1 MKVRLFNL
9 VAIAA
14 ITLSAQGV
22 AQQNDSLERALAD
35 LNSGLTAPMGN
46 AGYTISGDFRARN
59 RWYKDSAAGGI
70 TNNRDIDT
78 RARLDLLFNVTESS
92 QAFIGFNGN
101 ESWGDAGTNSTPG
114 GFDDGFDIGGT
125 SHDFQLL
132 RSWVAVDSLLGEGGR
147 AKIGRDYYTPVS
159 GRILGTDEWDNV
171 PASQSGIWYDYAMD
185 SIAVHFSM
193 LNGLENGYFAPSL
206 TTSLGDGDD
215 MVYVLTLD
223 WTCDYV
229 EQLGPISVM
238 PYWIRNEVSLADADH
253 DTWLGVLLSGE
264 AMGIG
269 YEVEYSDYEH
279 GDMDGNAWYA
289 RGVINLDALA
299 ELPGVENGGL
309 SIALSDSDL
318 DFATTGVT
326 KYHNAVGFSDKL
338 GTGGIWTADTQTWNI
353 GLDISP
359 AEGWNGNISVM
370 NVESGLLKWNEIDL
384 SVGHTLGGN
393 VEGWF
398 GYAMVDNS
406 GSSRNE
412 DTFWAVL
419 DLGFGN

>member
-59 RWYKDSAAGGI
+59 RWYKNDAI

-78 RARLDLLFNVTESS
+78 RARLNFLFNVTENS
-92 QAFIGFNGN
+92 QAFVGFNAD
-101 ESWGDAGTNSTPG
+101 ESWGDAGTGTTPG
-114 GFDDGFDIGGT
+114 QYDDAYSVAGADR
-125 SHDFQLL
+125 DFQLL

-159 GRILGTDEWDNV
+159 GRILGTEEWDNV

-185 SIAVHFSM
+185 SIAIHFSM
-193 LNGLENGYFAPSL
+193 LNGLENGYFAPSA

-215 MVYVLTLD
+215 MVYVFTLD

-229 EQLGPISVM
+229 EQLGPISVV

-264 AMGIG
+264 AMGVG

-279 GDMDGNAWYA
+279 GEMDGSAWYA
-289 RGVINLDALA
+289 RAVIGIEALA
-299 ELPGVENGGL
+299 ELPGVEDGGL
-309 SIALSDSDL
+309 SIAMSDSD
-318 DFATTGVT
+318 DGFATTGVT

-338 GTGGIWTADTQTWNI
+338 GAGGIWTADTSSWNV

-370 NVESGLLKWNEIDL
+370 NVESGAAEWNEIDL

-393 VEGWF
+393 VEAWF

-406 GSSRNE
+406 GSSDNE

>member
-35 LNSGLTAPMGN
+35 LNSGLAAPMGN

-59 RWYKDSAAGGI
+59 NWYKDDVAGGI
-70 TNNRDIDT
+70 TNNRDVDT
-78 RARLDLLFNVTESS
+78 RVRLNFLFNVTESS
-92 QAFIGFNGN
+92 QAFVGFNGS
-101 ESWGDAGTNSTPG
+101 ESWGDAGTGTTPG
-114 GFDDGFDIGGT
+114 QYDDPYSVAG
-125 SHDFQLL
+125 SPRDFQLL

-147 AKIGRDYYTPVS
+147 AKIGRDYYTLVS
-159 GRILGTDEWDNV
+159 GRIIGSDEWDNT

-185 SIAVHFSM
+185 SVALHFSM

-206 TTSLGDGDD
+206 TTSLQDGDD
-215 MVYVLTLD
+215 MVYIAALN

-229 EQLGPISVM
+229 EQLGPIAVV
-238 PYWIRNEVSLADADH
+238 PYWIRNEVSLADADS
-253 DTWLGVLLSGE
+253 DTWMGVLLTGE

-279 GDMDGNAWYA
+279 GTTDGNAWYI
-289 RGVINLDALA
+289 RGVIDLDALA
-299 ELPGVENGGL
+299 ELPGVEDGGL
-309 SIALSDSDL
+309 SVAFSDSDKNY
-318 DFATTGVT
+318 ATTGVT

-338 GTGGIWTADTQTWNI
+338 GAGGIWTTDTNTWNI

-370 NVESGLLKWNEIDL
+370 DVEMGTAQWSEIDL
-384 SVGHTLGGN
+384 SVSHTLGGN

-398 GYAMVDNS
+398 GYAMVDNT

-419 DLGFGN
+419 DLSFGN

>member
-22 AQQNDSLERALAD
+22 AQQSESLDRALAD
-35 LNSGLTAPMGN
+35 LNSGLAAPVGN

-59 RWYKDSAAGGI
+59 RWYKDDSDGGI

-78 RARLDLLFNVTESS
+78 RVRLGFLFNVTESS
-92 QAFIGFNGN
+92 RAFVEFNGN
-101 ESWGDAGTNSTPG
+101 ESWGDTGTGTTPG
-114 GFDDGFDIGGT
+114 QYDDPFSVAGYDR
-125 SHDFQLL
+125 DFQLL
-132 RSWVAVDSLLGEGGR
+132 RSWVAVDSLLGEGGT
-147 AKIGRDYYTPVS
+147 AKLGRDYYTPVS
-159 GRILGTDEWDNV
+159 GRILGTEEWDNV
-171 PASQSGIWYDYAMD
+171 PLTMSGLWYDYQMD
-185 SIAVHFSM
+185 SVALHFSM
-193 LNGLENGYFAPSL
+193 LNGLENGYFAPSA

-215 MVYVLTLD
+215 MIYIAALN
-223 WTCDYV
+223 WTADYI
-229 EQLGPISVM
+229 EQLGPVTVV
-238 PYWIRNEVSLADADH
+238 PYWIRNEVSLLDADS
-253 DTWLGVLLSGE
+253 DTWIGLFLSGE
-264 AMGIG
+264 AAGVG

-279 GDMDGNAWYA
+279 GDLTGNAWFA
-289 RGVINLDALA
+289 RAVIALDALA
-299 ELPGVENGGL
+299 ELPGVEDGGL
-309 SIALSDSDL
+309 SVTFSDSDV
-318 DFATTGVT
+318 DFRTTGAT

-338 GTGGIWTADTQTWNI
+338 GAGGIWTPDTSTWHV

-359 AEGWNGNISVM
+359 AEGWNGNIAIM
-370 NVESGLLKWNEIDL
+370 NVQSGAMEWNEIDL

-393 VEGWF
+393 VEGWL

-419 DLGFGN
+419 TLPFGS